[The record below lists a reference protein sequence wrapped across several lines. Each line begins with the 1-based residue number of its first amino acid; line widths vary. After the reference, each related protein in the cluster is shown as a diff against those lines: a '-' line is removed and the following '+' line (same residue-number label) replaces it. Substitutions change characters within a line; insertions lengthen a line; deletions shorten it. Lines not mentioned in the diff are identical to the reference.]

1 MVLLLRRL
9 TTAVLLV
16 LFGTS
21 SVASSLLHQ
30 CGTVEGPEAMVAEMT
45 AHHGTHHHDGIPAS
59 PTQQGPRQCHCVGD
73 SCGAAAASLPAN
85 AVVALAGAVFPPAT
99 PPLTLTGLVPSRS
112 TWVLPQ
118 AQRPPPSLG

>member
-1 MVLLLRRL
+1 MLPPLRRL
-9 TTAVLLV
+9 TAALLLV

-30 CGTVEGPEAMVAEMT
+30 CGTVEGPAAMVAEMT
-45 AHHGTHHHDGIPAS
+45 AHHGQHHHDGTPAS

-73 SCGAAAASLPAN
+73 SCGAAAASLPASPA
-85 AVVALAGAVFPPAT
+85 AVPVVTVFPLAAR
-99 PPLTLTGLVPSRS
+99 PLTLTGLAPSRS

-118 AQRPPPSLG
+118 AQRPPPILG